1 MLQTSLAT
9 ALLSLLLVVSSINS
23 WCQAFAPPRASSI
36 VAIEGYTSHHA
47 VTPSF
52 VQQNDDDGDDILLFN
67 QRRRIIKSTAALVLS
82 PLATGL
88 TSLPAFALDDPVE
101 TVAQSTT
108 KPRVEVPMKSFV
120 DNAKPSLFSIDVP
133 QRFFAIRR
141 SAKGDLP
148 DAKTGQG
155 RRGGT
160 IFTAGDM
167 SKAEVIAVERFP
179 VRAML
184 EDEGYQPSGD
194 LSTFN
199 TLGDPVAVATL
210 LVRRREK
217 DKPGTQNTAVL
228 DRQSVSLSPDAKTM
242 TFSLRQQINVEKP
255 ELLMEQEGISELY
268 RTTLA
273 KATLSS
279 NDGQMMAVFASA
291 LDQDFKG
298 PDGYA
303 LQKAIDSFVATDQAT
318 TN

>member
-9 ALLSLLLVVSSINS
+9 ALPSLLLVVSSISS
-23 WCQAFAPPRASSI
+23 WCHAFAPQRASSI
-36 VAIEGYTSHHA
+36 VAIEGHASHHA

-52 VQQNDDDGDDILLFN
+52 MQQNDDDGDDILLFN

-101 TVAQSTT
+101 IVAQSTT
-108 KPRVEVPMKSFV
+108 TPRVEVPMKSFV

-217 DKPGTQNTAVL
+217 DKPGTQNTAIL

>member
-1 MLQTSLAT
+1 MLQISLTT

-23 WCQAFAPPRASSI
+23 WCQAFAPPRASSTI
-36 VAIEGYTSHHA
+36 VAIEGYTSQHEVA
-47 VTPSF
+47 SF
-52 VQQNDDDGDDILLFN
+52 MQQNDDNDDAIFN
-67 QRRRIIKSTAALVLS
+67 QRRRIIQSTASLVLA
-82 PLATGL
+82 PLVTGS
-88 TSLPAFALDDPVE
+88 TSLPVFALDDTVE

-108 KPRVEVPMKSFV
+108 TPRAEVPMKSFV

-148 DAKTGQG
+148 DATTGQG

-199 TLGDPVAVATL
+199 GLGEPVAVATL

-217 DKPGTQNTAVL
+217 DKPGTQNTAIL
-228 DRQSVSLSPDAKTM
+228 DRQSVVLSPDAKTM